1 MVRLYTNRPGFF
13 NDIAE
18 EIRLFFPEPEV
29 VPLEEAGPL
38 APGDGEASVILELGE
53 TWRAHAKAAQM
64 QDGILRREEY
74 TYIHPPVEGNQLVQ
88 KRYEKRCV
96 KIAMFRALCRLFPE
110 AKLPWGSLTGIRPT
124 RLLRELVEG
133 EGPEEAKRIM
143 QEEFDV
149 SLDKLRLCAE
159 INAAQAP
166 VLREQT
172 PRDLDVYIGIPF
184 CATRCLYCSFLSQV
198 RGPKTDMAAYLAA
211 LQADIR
217 MGAALMQEAGYK
229 LRAMYVGGGTPTVLT
244 RDELAQVLECA
255 LDAYGGYGRE
265 LTVEAGRPDTIT
277 REKLTLMRDL
287 GVGRISINPQTMN
300 GETLARIG
308 RQHTPADIR
317 ACYAMARDVGFDSIN
332 MDLIAGLPGED
343 VADMTRTLEEIQRMA
358 PENLTV
364 HTLAIKR
371 SSGLKAHLAEY
382 PLPSAK
388 AVEQMVGMGRL
399 TAARMGLIPYYM
411 YRQKYMRG
419 NLENVGYTKPGAICL
434 YNVDMMEETTS
445 ILAHGAGAMSK
456 RIFGGECRVE
466 RIPNP
471 KDIETYINKLPAIN
485 RQKRSL
491 FGLE

>member
-29 VPLEEAGPL
+29 VPMEDAGPL

-53 TWRAHAKAAQM
+53 TWRAHAEAAQM

-419 NLENVGYTKPGAICL
+419 NLENVGYAKPSAICL

-456 RIFGGECRVE
+456 RIFGGERRVE

>member
-18 EIRLFFPEPEV
+18 EIRLFFPDPEV
-29 VPLEEAGPL
+29 IPLEEIGPL
-38 APGDGEASVILELGE
+38 APGEGEASVILELGE
-53 TWRAHAKAAQM
+53 TWQAHAKAAYM
-64 QDGILRREEY
+64 QEGSLRQAEY
-74 TYIHPPVEGNQLVQ
+74 TYAHPPVVGNELVQ

-217 MGAALMQEAGYK
+217 MGAALMREAGYT

-277 REKLTLMRDL
+277 HQ
-287 GVGRISINPQTMN
+287 S
-300 GETLARIG
+300 
-308 RQHTPADIR
+308 
-317 ACYAMARDVGFDSIN
+317 
-332 MDLIAGLPGED
+332 
-343 VADMTRTLEEIQRMA
+343 
-358 PENLTV
+358 
-364 HTLAIKR
+364 
-371 SSGLKAHLAEY
+371 
-382 PLPSAK
+382 
-388 AVEQMVGMGRL
+388 
-399 TAARMGLIPYYM
+399 
-411 YRQKYMRG
+411 
-419 NLENVGYTKPGAICL
+419 
-434 YNVDMMEETTS
+434 
-445 ILAHGAGAMSK
+445 
-456 RIFGGECRVE
+456 
-466 RIPNP
+466 PNH
-471 KDIETYINKLPAIN
+471 E
-485 RQKRSL
+485 
-491 FGLE
+491 

>member
-419 NLENVGYTKPGAICL
+419 NLENVGYAKPGAICL

>member
-18 EIRLFFPEPEV
+18 EIRLFFPDPEV
-29 VPLEEAGPL
+29 IPLEEAGSL
-38 APGDGEASVILELGE
+38 APGEGEASVMLELGE
-53 TWRAHAKAAQM
+53 TWQAHAKAAYM
-64 QDGILRREEY
+64 QEGSLRQAEY
-74 TYIHPPVEGNQLVQ
+74 TYAHPPVAGNELVQ

-217 MGAALMQEAGYK
+217 MGAALMREAGYT

-300 GETLARIG
+300 EKTLVRIG

-317 ACYAMARDVGFDSIN
+317 ACYAMAREIGFASIN

-343 VADMTRTLEEIQRMA
+343 VADMARTLEEIQRMA

-382 PLPSAK
+382 PLPAPQT
-388 AVEQMVGMGRL
+388 VEQMVGMGRL

-419 NLENVGYTKPGAICL
+419 NLENVGYAKPKAICL

-456 RIFGGECRVE
+456 RIFGGERRVE

-471 KDIETYINKLPAIN
+471 KDIETYIAKLSTVN
-485 RQKRSL
+485 QQKRSL

>member
-18 EIRLFFPEPEV
+18 EIRLFFPDPEV
-29 VPLEEAGPL
+29 LPLEETGPL
-38 APGDGEASVILELGE
+38 APGEGEASVILELGE
-53 TWRAHAKAAQM
+53 TWQAHAKAAYM
-64 QDGILRREEY
+64 QEGSLRQAEY
-74 TYIHPPVEGNQLVQ
+74 TYVHPPVAGNELVQ

-198 RGPKTDMAAYLAA
+198 RGPKTDMAAYLTA
-211 LQADIR
+211 LQTDIR
-217 MGAALMQEAGYK
+217 MGAALMREAGYT

-300 GETLARIG
+300 EKTLVRIG

-317 ACYAMARDVGFDSIN
+317 ACYAMAREIGFASIN
-332 MDLIAGLPGED
+332 MDLIAGLPGEG
-343 VADMTRTLEEIQRMA
+343 VADMARTLEEIQRMA

-382 PLPSAK
+382 PLPAPQT
-388 AVEQMVGMGRL
+388 VEQMVGMGRL

-419 NLENVGYTKPGAICL
+419 NLENVGYAKPGVICL

-456 RIFGGECRVE
+456 RIFGGERRVE

-471 KDIETYINKLPAIN
+471 KDIETYIAKLATVN
-485 RQKRSL
+485 QQKRSL